1 MTNENKL
8 AYIMYYANY
17 MLNTRTMEHTKHF
30 VKGLKSVFSGY
41 ELSIFYPNEIQ
52 LLISGGVSEIDID
65 DLRAN
70 SKLNR
75 FKPEQRPDEAAYL
88 EEFWKFLKSLSNEQ
102 KEKFLSFCTGG
113 NRPPLLGFK
122 YLHPEFCLSKLDVE
136 DQASNRFPSASTCAN
151 MLHLPFYGNS

>member
-1 MTNENKL
+1 MAVTQDNFGVSETIPLVPNGENIEVTNDNKL

-17 MLNTRTMEHTKHF
+17 MLNARASEQTGNF
-30 VKGLKSVFSGY
+30 VKGLKSVFTGD

-75 FKPEQRPDEAAYL
+75 FKPE
-88 EEFWKFLKSLSNEQ
+88 
-102 KEKFLSFCTGG
+102 
-113 NRPPLLGFK
+113 
-122 YLHPEFCLSKLDVE
+122 
-136 DQASNRFPSASTCAN
+136 
-151 MLHLPFYGNS
+151 

>member
-65 DLRAN
+65 DLR
-70 SKLNR
+70 
-75 FKPEQRPDEAAYL
+75 
-88 EEFWKFLKSLSNEQ
+88 
-102 KEKFLSFCTGG
+102 
-113 NRPPLLGFK
+113 
-122 YLHPEFCLSKLDVE
+122 
-136 DQASNRFPSASTCAN
+136 
-151 MLHLPFYGNS
+151 